1 MKYFMIIAKVNKVEF
16 LTKVGA
22 ESEYEAEHMVL
33 DLAYCGKHT
42 YGVESCMA
50 YGREAMKTDTF
61 IYNAIA
67 AKPIQFEALKEVIAH
82 RNEEIRVKDEAE
94 NRITA
99 IEKQMKELQNE
110 LVKAKNILSA

>member
-1 MKYFMIIAKVNKVEF
+1 MKYFMIIAKVSKVEF

-42 YGVESCMA
+42 YGVDSCMA
-50 YGREAMKTDTF
+50 YDREAMKTDTF

-67 AKPIQFEALKEVIAH
+67 AKPIQFEALKEVIEH
-82 RNEEIRVKDEAE
+82 RNEEIRAKDEAE
-94 NRITA
+94 NRIDA
-99 IEKQMKELQNE
+99 IEKQMKALQSELDC
-110 LVKAKNILSA
+110 ARAILTA